1 MDEKEKKRDLRSLM
15 RNEKPN
21 MSAPEAQDPR
31 REAYEWI
38 QSIVAAVLVCVL
50 AFSFLFRIVSVVGT
64 SMLPTLLPDD
74 KIIISDLFYDPEYGE
89 IVVLRKES
97 FRPDPIVKR
106 VIATEGQTV
115 DIDFDRGVVS
125 IDGVE
130 LYEPYVNAPT
140 YDVEDFSGP
149 VTVPEGCVFV
159 MGDNRNAS
167 TDSRASSIGCVDER
181 LIMGKVYLILFP
193 GKVDKT
199 DKLDFSRI
207 GSPYNER

>member
-1 MDEKEKKRDLRSLM
+1 MDEQVNKRSL
-15 RNEKPN
+15 RGLFKRAGKPN
-21 MSAPEAQDPR
+21 TEEPEVQDPR
-31 REAYEWI
+31 RETYEWI

-74 KIIISDLFYDPEYGE
+74 KIIISDLFYTPEYGD

-97 FRPDPIVKR
+97 FRSDPIVKR

-130 LYEPYVNAPT
+130 LFEPYVNAPT

-167 TDSRASSIGCVDER
+167 TDSRAASIGCVDER
-181 LIMGKVYLILFP
+181 LIMGKVHMIIFP
-193 GKVDKT
+193 GKVNDT

-207 GSPYNER
+207 GSPY